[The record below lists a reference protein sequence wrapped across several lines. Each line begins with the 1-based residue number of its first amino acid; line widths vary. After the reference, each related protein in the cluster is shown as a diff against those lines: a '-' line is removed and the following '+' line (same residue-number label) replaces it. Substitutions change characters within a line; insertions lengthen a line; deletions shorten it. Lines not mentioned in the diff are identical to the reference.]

1 MSSSHRTGVFDLPK
15 QDVDPKHYGY
25 ALPLALLCVGL
36 ALAVAS
42 VFFTPVTMGSG
53 ISSEISLVGP

>member
-1 MSSSHRTGVFDLPK
+1 MSSSHRTGVFDIPK
-15 QDVDPKHYGY
+15 QDVDPKHHGY

-36 ALAVAS
+36 ALGVAS
-42 VFFTPVTMGSG
+42 AIFTPVTVGNG